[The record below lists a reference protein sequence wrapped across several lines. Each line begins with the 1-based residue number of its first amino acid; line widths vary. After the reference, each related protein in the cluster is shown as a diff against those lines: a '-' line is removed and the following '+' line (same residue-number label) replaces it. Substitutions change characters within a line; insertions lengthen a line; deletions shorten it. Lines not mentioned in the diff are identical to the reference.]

1 MRGEEPPRWGDA
13 SLSKFIENAIQNSFA
28 TFSNLR
34 PQCVLLPEIDK
45 VFRSVQENLNHT
57 KEWFPAIFLL
67 RAHSAYLGGARLS
80 LSGQVP
86 EAYMVL
92 RGCLE
97 NSLYGLYLSH
107 SPASQETWL
116 RRHDD
121 EKSKKQVRNEFAI
134 SSLMRFLESLDPK
147 SGKVVSSLYELTID
161 FGAHPNERALTSTLQ
176 QSETQDSIR
185 FDLIYL
191 TGNTPL
197 LHMCLKNTAQI
208 GISSLDVF
216 RNVFRERFD
225 LLGVTAKLDGL
236 RKGL

>member
-1 MRGEEPPRWGDA
+1 MRELVPPMWGKD
-13 SLSKFIENAIQNSFA
+13 SLSAFIENAIHNTFA

-34 PQCVLLPEIDK
+34 PQYALLVEIDK
-45 VFRSVQENLNHT
+45 VFRLLQENLNHT
-57 KEWFPAIFLL
+57 KEWFPAFFLL
-67 RAHSAYLGGARLS
+67 RAHSSYLGGARLS

-86 EAYMVL
+86 EAYMLL

-97 NSLYGLYLSH
+97 SSLYGLYLSRN
-107 SPASQETWL
+107 PASQETWL

-121 EKSKKQVRNEFAI
+121 EKNKKQVRSEFAI
-134 SSLMRFLESLDPK
+134 GALRRFLKSVDPRTYE
-147 SGKVVSSLYELTID
+147 VVSSLYELTID

-176 QSETQDSIR
+176 QSESQDSIR

-197 LHMCLKNTAQI
+197 LHMCLKNNAQI
-208 GISSLDVF
+208 GICALDVF
-216 RNVFRERFD
+216 RNVFKERCD
-225 LLGVTAKLDGL
+225 LLGVTGLLDKL

>member
-1 MRGEEPPRWGDA
+1 MRDLVPTRWGDD
-13 SLSKFIENAIQNSFA
+13 SLSEFIENAIQNCFA

-34 PQCVLLPEIDK
+34 PQYLLLAEIDK
-45 VFRSVQENLNHT
+45 VFRSIQENLNHT
-57 KEWFPAIFLL
+57 QEWFPAFFLL
-67 RAHSAYLGGARLS
+67 RAHSAYLGSARLG

-107 SPASQETWL
+107 NPASQETWL

-121 EKSKKQVRNEFAI
+121 EESKKQVRNKFAVGA
-134 SSLMRFLESLDPK
+134 LMRFLESLDPK
-147 SGKVVSSLYELTID
+147 SHKVVSLLYELTID

-176 QSETQDSIR
+176 QSEMQDSIR

-197 LHMCLKNTAQI
+197 LHMCLKNTGQI
-208 GISSLDVF
+208 GICSLDIF
-216 RNVFRERFD
+216 RNVFKERYD
-225 LLGVTAKLDGL
+225 LLGVTGRLDKL